1 MSLEPKLISIVNE
14 RPAPKYY
21 VYYDEWSGDI
31 KNISGKRRKSQDL
44 YIVTEDSTASDIMMG
59 ILSPKNYLVIDG
71 VDGTHI
77 VSKSAA
83 LQIKKAEDNLS
94 KIPVVSAA
102 LDNDINVIFYLDSWK
117 MEVNISQDTMYKLT
131 GKRFNRKFTK
141 EQNVNNS
148 ELDLYLIKHNNPT
161 VLLDTKRIDPIELIN
176 NGFIMFDMSHLQTKI
191 ALGDIDVLT
200 RRVFKTYGL
209 KIKQNYVSIDYHTR
223 KSHRR
228 VHSDILTSQ
237 TKSWSTFSVSP
248 STGGWIIRSNFEDPI
263 EQKIYRDLNIFLTG
277 QNPNELKGKIK
288 IPFEKIGWNQE
299 FLLKTDVDP
308 RDCKLLIGEEGRNI
322 TFNYE
327 EIQYVEPGKY

>member
-1 MSLEPKLISIVNE
+1 MLSEPKLISTVNE
-14 RPAPKYY
+14 RPTPKYY
-21 VYYDEWSGDI
+21 VYYDEWSGEI
-31 KNISGKRRKSQDL
+31 KNISGKSRKSQDL
-44 YIVTEDSTASDIMMG
+44 YIVTEDSIAAEIMMG
-59 ILSPKNYLVIDG
+59 ILSPKNYVVIDSA
-71 VDGTHI
+71 DGTHI
-77 VSKSAA
+77 IHRSAA

-94 KIPVVSAA
+94 KIPLMTTA

-131 GKRFNRKFTK
+131 GKRFNQKFTK

-148 ELDLYLIKHNNPT
+148 ALDLYLIKHNNPMFL
-161 VLLDTKRIDPIELIN
+161 VDVKRIDPIELMN
-176 NGFIMFDMSHLQTKI
+176 NGFTMFDMSHLQTKI
-191 ALGDIDVLT
+191 GLGDIDVLT

-209 KIKQNYVSIDYHTR
+209 KIKQNYVTVDYHTR

-228 VHSDILTSQ
+228 VHSGISGDNKI
-237 TKSWSTFSVSP
+237 WSTFSVSP
-248 STGGWIIRSNFEDPI
+248 STGGWIVRSNFEDPI
-263 EQKIYRDLNIFLTG
+263 EQKIYRDLDIFLTG

-308 RDCKLLIGEEGRNI
+308 RDCKLLIGEEGRAI

-327 EIQYVEPGKY
+327 EIEYVKTGKY